1 MWAES
6 DIAVFAVPVGMYI
19 VYSIP
24 EILGDRM
31 NIGADISGYN
41 ILKVKVKS

>member
-6 DIAVFAVPVGMYI
+6 DIAVFAVPIGMC
-19 VYSIP
+19 IP